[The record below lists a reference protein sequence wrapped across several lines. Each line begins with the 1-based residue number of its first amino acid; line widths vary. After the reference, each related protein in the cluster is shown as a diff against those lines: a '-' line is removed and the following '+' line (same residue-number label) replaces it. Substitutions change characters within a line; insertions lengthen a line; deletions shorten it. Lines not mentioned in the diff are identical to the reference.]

1 MSPGM
6 RNTLVIATH
15 NRGKA
20 AEIHKLLDDIPW
32 RIVSL
37 QEFEGVGVAEE
48 NKDSYEGNA
57 SLKARYYALATRN
70 WVLADDSGLEVAALG
85 GAPGVLSARYAGEN
99 ASDAERRDLL
109 LSEIEKQGAVDR
121 RARFVCSAAIAA
133 PTGEIC
139 KLTEGVCEGA
149 IAIEASGDGGF
160 GYDPIF
166 IPNGYMQ
173 TFGELA
179 EDIKNKISHRAKA
192 LLQARDFLLEK
203 NWPA

>member
-1 MSPGM
+1 MS
-6 RNTLVIATH
+6 NTLVIATH

-20 AEIHKLLDDIPW
+20 AEIRKLLGDIPW
-32 RIVSL
+32 RLVSL
-37 QEFEGVGVAEE
+37 QEFEGVGIAEE

-57 SLKARYYALATRN
+57 VLKARYYAMATHN

-109 LSEIEKQGAVDR
+109 LAEIEKRGAIDR
-121 RARFVCSAAIAA
+121 RARFVCSAAIAD
-133 PTGEIC
+133 PTGEVR
-139 KLTEGVCEGA
+139 KLTEGVCEGV
-149 IAIEASGDGGF
+149 IAQEARGDGGF

-166 IPNGYMQ
+166 IPDGYRQ

-179 EDIKNKISHRAKA
+179 EDIKDRISHRAKA
-192 LLQARDFLLEK
+192 LLKARDFLLEK
-203 NWPA
+203 IWSA